1 MTKKAIFLD
10 RDNTLIEDPGY
21 ISSPDQVKLLPGVSE
36 ALTELRNMGYMLIV
50 VTNQSAV
57 ARGIV
62 TEKVLE
68 NIHGKMS
75 TLLAHEGAYIDKIY
89 YCPYHPEGVVPKYR
103 KESNLRKPQPGMILR
118 AADEMDIDLDN
129 SWMVGNSPRDIT
141 AGLNAG
147 CKTILIVSSV
157 NPTILKPTDPKP
169 DEKAVNIKEVVNI
182 IKMHQRK
189 STKPKISEKPPQS
202 PELQPE
208 PQDQVPENIESTI
221 QPVEEPQPEPVPQVT
236 SQITEPLPT
245 ELPISEPIQ
254 IPRESEPDEQP
265 EDEQPEDEQPADEQP
280 EQVNNKEKKEFI
292 EPIQQETEKT
302 QQPEK
307 IQQLLEEILRLLK
320 AMQRES
326 MFSEFSIT
334 KLLAGAFQAIVFFC
348 LLISVWF
355 WMDPTR
361 PPASVLTMIGYA
373 LVFQLMVVA
382 FYIMKGR

>member
-1 MTKKAIFLD
+1 MTNKAVFLD

-21 ISSPDQVKLLPGVSE
+21 ISGPDQVKLLPGVSN
-36 ALTELRNMGYMLIV
+36 ALTELRNMGYMLVV

-68 NIHGKMS
+68 NIHQKMT
-75 TLLAHEGAYIDKIY
+75 TLLAHEGAYLDKIY
-89 YCPYHPEGVVPKYR
+89 YCPYHPDGVVPKYR

-118 AADEMDIDLDN
+118 AADELDIDIDN

-182 IKMHQRK
+182 IKKHQRQ
-189 STKPKISEKPPQS
+189 TAKPKISEKPPES
-202 PELQPE
+202 LEPLPE
-208 PQDQVPENIESTI
+208 PQEQVPQNTESTFH
-221 QPVEEPQPEPVPQVT
+221 PVEELQHEPVAQVT
-236 SQITEPLPT
+236 PQITEPPQT
-245 ELPISEPIQ
+245 ELPIPKPAQ
-254 IPRESEPDEQP
+254 IPVEPEPDEQP
-265 EDEQPEDEQPADEQP
+265 KDKQPENEQP
-280 EQVNNKEKKEFI
+280 EQVKNKEKKEFI
-292 EPIQQETEKT
+292 EPIQQITEKT
-302 QQPEK
+302 RQPEK

-320 AMQRES
+320 SMQRES

-361 PPASVLTMIGYA
+361 PPASAQTMIGYA

>member
-1 MTKKAIFLD
+1 MANKAIFLD

-21 ISSPDQVKLLPGVSE
+21 ISNPDQVKLLSGASK
-36 ALTELRNMGYMLIV
+36 ALAELRKMGYMLIV

-62 TEKVLE
+62 TENVLE
-68 NIHGKMS
+68 EIHERMTS
-75 TLLAHEGAYIDKIY
+75 LLTHEGAYLDKIY
-89 YCPYHPEGVVPKYR
+89 YCPYHPDGIVPKYR

-118 AADEMDIDLDN
+118 AADELDIDLHN

-141 AGLNAG
+141 AGLSAG

-157 NPTILKPTDPKP
+157 NPTILKPTDPRP

-182 IKMHQRK
+182 IKMHQRQN
-189 STKPKISEKPPQS
+189 SLHQTTREQPQII
-202 PELQPE
+202 ETQLE
-208 PQDQVPENIESTI
+208 PQNQEPEKIEYIEQAT
-221 QPVEEPQPEPVPQVT
+221 ETPQTTLETQTTCPETDRLTET
-236 SQITEPLPT
+236 SQQTETHRQTEPPDKFEQLENAEKLEDTEAFEPT
-245 ELPISEPIQ
+245 K
-254 IPRESEPDEQP
+254 
-265 EDEQPEDEQPADEQP
+265 
-280 EQVNNKEKKEFI
+280 QVF
-292 EPIQQETEKT
+292 EKT
-302 QQPEK
+302 RQPEK

-334 KLLAGAFQAIVFFC
+334 KMLAGVFQAVVFFC
-348 LLISVWF
+348 LLISIWF

-361 PPASVLTMIGYA
+361 PPASVQTIIGYA

-382 FYIMKGR
+382 FYIMKDR

>member
-75 TLLAHEGAYIDKIY
+75 TLLAHDGAYIDKIY

-118 AADEMDIDLDN
+118 AAEELDIDLDN

-157 NPTILKPTDPKP
+157 NPNILKPTDPKP

-182 IKMHQRK
+182 IKMHQRQ
-189 STKPKISEKPPQS
+189 TIKPQPSEKPPES
-202 PELQPE
+202 IEPLPE
-208 PQDQVPENIESTI
+208 PQEQVPESTESTEKTI
-221 QPVEEPQPEPVPQVT
+221 EPPQPEPNP
-236 SQITEPLPT
+236 QITEPLPT
-245 ELPISEPIQ
+245 ELTEPQ
-254 IPRESEPDEQP
+254 QPQPPQEPELT
-265 EDEQPEDEQPADEQP
+265 
-280 EQVNNKEKKEFI
+280 EQVEEPEAIEKT
-292 EPIQQETEKT
+292 EPTQQVAEKT

-361 PPASVLTMIGYA
+361 PPATVQTMIGYA